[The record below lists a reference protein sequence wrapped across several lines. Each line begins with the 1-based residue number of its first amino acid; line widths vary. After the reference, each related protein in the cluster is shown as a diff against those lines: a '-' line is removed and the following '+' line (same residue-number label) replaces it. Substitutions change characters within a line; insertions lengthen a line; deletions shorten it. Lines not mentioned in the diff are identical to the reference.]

1 MSTNK
6 LVRTSVSH
14 KSMSI
19 DLRLKKSISC
29 KGIDYDSIS
38 FDLASSYIPKIGDI
52 ALVEVIKIGKH
63 KTIQTETGH
72 IIHIFEKD
80 LILTAFGNRYATAL
94 YEGYIPEKATISL
107 DILGSGGVIG
117 KVASKNEAFEDIEA
131 TELKLLG
138 YAVDK
143 ENNVVNSIYNN
154 KTAIIFNGVT
164 PNKSKIILSLGA
176 TMDSGKTT
184 TAGFLARGLKN
195 AAQKVGYIKLTGT
208 AFTKDRDFVFDCGA
222 DFVTDFIEA
231 GYPSTYMIEKDD
243 ILNLYQYLLNQFKN
257 EVFDYIIV
265 EIADG
270 LVQRETEML
279 LNDSQFMKTIHHV
292 VLSTADSLSAFW
304 GIEYLT
310 KLGFKPSIVSGR
322 FTMSPL
328 LIKEVKDRCNIPV
341 FNLDE
346 LVKPD
351 KLKCFK

>member
-1 MSTNK
+1 MQSNFK
-6 LVRTSVSH
+6 
-14 KSMSI
+14 I
-19 DLRLKKSISC
+19 KKSISC
-29 KGIDYDSIS
+29 KGIDYHTIS
-38 FDLASSYIPKIGDI
+38 YDLASSYIPKIGDI

-63 KTIQTETGH
+63 KTIQSETGH

-94 YEGYIPEKATISL
+94 YEGYLPEKATISL

-117 KVASKNEAFEDIEA
+117 KVATKNEAFEEIEA

-138 YAVDK
+138 YALDK
-143 ENNVVNSIYNN
+143 ENNVINSIYNH
-154 KTAIIFNGVT
+154 KTSVPFDGSV
-164 PNKSKIILSLGA
+164 PNNSRIILSLGA

-184 TAGFLARGLKN
+184 TAGLLARGLKN
-195 AAQKVGYIKLTGT
+195 SGYKVGYIKLTGT

-222 DFVTDFIEA
+222 DLVTDFIEA
-231 GYPSTYMIEKDD
+231 GYPSTYMVGKDE
-243 ILNLYQYLLNQFKN
+243 ILNIYQYLLHQFKH
-257 EVFDYIIV
+257 EILDYIIV

-279 LNDSQFMKTIHHV
+279 LNDSQFMKTVRHV

-310 KLGFKPSIVSGR
+310 KLGFKPSLISGR

-328 LIKEVKDRCNIPV
+328 LIKEVKSRCNIPV
-341 FNLDE
+341 LNLDE
-346 LVKPD
+346 LIKPD
-351 KLKCFK
+351 NLRNLIQ